1 MDNITL
7 NMENLS
13 ENEREQLMK
22 LVKKANEQKNS
33 NVWKPEIN
41 ETYWYVS
48 DRKIDY
54 YDYVNDP
61 TDRFL
66 YAIGNCFKSKEEAE
80 FAFKRAK
87 VIAELKRF
95 AEENN
100 GELDFKSATKRK
112 YHIQY
117 STHVDAIFIDYIY
130 NDVQNEIYFS
140 SEQIARDAIKS
151 IGEDRLKKY
160 YFGFAR
166 EV

>member
-1 MDNITL
+1 MT
-7 NMENLS
+7 
-13 ENEREQLMK
+13 
-22 LVKKANEQKNS
+22 
-33 NVWKPEIN
+33 
-41 ETYWYVS
+41 
-48 DRKIDY
+48 
-54 YDYVNDP
+54 
-61 TDRFL
+61 
-66 YAIGNCFKSKEEAE
+66 
-80 FAFKRAK
+80 
-87 VIAELKRF
+87 RF

-117 STHVDAIFIDYIY
+117 SAYTDAILIDYIY